1 MKLFSIKDTHTNKLL
16 NGTYFPSKHLA
27 KRERD
32 RLNQESGH
40 DTRYVVTPG
49 PDHRRY
55 TPL

>member
-1 MKLFSIKDTHTNKLL
+1 MKLFGIRDTHTNQLL
-16 NGTYFPSKHLA
+16 KQFFPDKRSA

-32 RLNQESGH
+32 KLNQESGH

-55 TPL
+55 AG